1 MSRRLWQA
9 GPPFP
14 LRPGNASVTIR
25 SMPAL
30 TLINLTKRFGDFAA
44 VDDVSLEV
52 APGELFFILGPSGC
66 GKTTLLRLVAGFTE
80 PDCGRI
86 LFGEKDITDRPP
98 EKRNTGMVFQNYA
111 LWPHMNVAENV
122 SFGLEMHRIPRQ
134 ERTDR
139 IDKALAMVQMADYAG
154 HLPGQ
159 LSGGQQQRIAL
170 ARALVFEPDLV
181 LLDEPLSNLDA
192 RLRIEMRRQIK
203 LLHEQLGRTMIY
215 VTHDQT
221 EALSLADRI
230 AVMHAGKIS
239 QVGTPRELYD
249 RPANTFIANFIGE
262 ANMLAGRSRPRD
274 GRLVVESA
282 AGELISTV
290 FDPRTESGD
299 AVHCCIRPENLR
311 IEAVPAA
318 GDNVLSGTL
327 VGREYL
333 GNSEQYFIALA
344 DGTRLKAVRLGRG
357 IEIATGGPIRLVC
370 SPDDVVVL
378 KD

>member
-1 MSRRLWQA
+1 
-9 GPPFP
+9 
-14 LRPGNASVTIR
+14 
-25 SMPAL
+25 MPAL
-30 TLINLTKRFGDFAA
+30 TIKNLTKRFGDFAA

-66 GKTTLLRLVAGFTE
+66 GKTTLLRLVAGFDE
-80 PDCGRI
+80 PDGGRI
-86 LFGEKDITDRPP
+86 LFGERDITDTPP

-111 LWPHMNVAENV
+111 LWPHMNVAQNV

-134 ERTDR
+134 ERTAR
-139 IDKALAMVQMADYAG
+139 IDRALAMVQMADYAG

-221 EALSLADRI
+221 EALSMADRV

-249 RPANTFIANFIGE
+249 RPANAFIANFIGE
-262 ANMLAGRSRPRD
+262 ANMLPGRSRLRD
-274 GRLVVESA
+274 GRLIVESA

-290 FDPRTESGD
+290 FDPRTESRR
-299 AVHCCIRPENLR
+299 CRPLLHPPGEPPHR
-311 IEAVPAA
+311 SQPQP
-318 GDNVLSGTL
+318 
-327 VGREYL
+327 R
-333 GNSEQYFIALA
+333 
-344 DGTRLKAVRLGRG
+344 
-357 IEIATGGPIRLVC
+357 ATT
-370 SPDDVVVL
+370 S
-378 KD
+378 